1 MEIWE
6 NRCNFVAEKSNEK
19 MKTTDQI
26 EKIKAVV
33 LYILKQIPEG
43 MDYIHLF
50 KIMYF
55 AQQEHLVT
63 YGIPLMEDTFVSRKH
78 GPVATLTYKVL
89 HLAEGMKAVTT
100 ADLEGFV
107 HSLRIDTEGKP
118 QMVMAMPDAVCDLDE
133 LSRSNLIV
141 LDRWIEKCKDV
152 KSFELADL
160 SHDRAW
166 LKAKRQSE
174 KTGEDTKIPL
184 VDIAAAAG
192 ASKEMINVIRNRQ
205 LNQKALQ
212 WT

>member
-1 MEIWE
+1 MGEI
-6 NRCNFVAEKSNEK
+6 ALKQ

-43 MDYIHLF
+43 VDYIHLF

-63 YGIPLMEDTFVSRKH
+63 YGMPLIEDTFVTRKH

-89 HLAEGMKAVTT
+89 HLAEGMNLAST
-100 ADLEGFV
+100 ADLDSFV
-107 HSLRIDTEGKP
+107 HSLRISKEGKP
-118 QMVMAMPDAVCDLDE
+118 QMVLAMPDSVCDLDE
-133 LSRSNLIV
+133 LSRSNVIV
-141 LDRWIEKCKDV
+141 LNRWIEKCKDV

-160 SHDRAW
+160 SHDKAW

-192 ASKEMINVIRNRQ
+192 ASKEMINVIRDRQ
-205 LNQKALQ
+205 LNQQMLQ